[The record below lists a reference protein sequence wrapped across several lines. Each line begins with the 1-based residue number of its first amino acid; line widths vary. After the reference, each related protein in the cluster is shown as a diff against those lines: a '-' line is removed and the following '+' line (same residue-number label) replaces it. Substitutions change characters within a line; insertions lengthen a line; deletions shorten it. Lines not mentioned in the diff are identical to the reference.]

1 MKKINERTISG
12 YVESI
17 EGDEYIVCLIDK
29 FVMPLYAID
38 KALLECNGIKRV
50 GQPFE
55 YVSYMRPN
63 EDTGLIE
70 IVSYYRP
77 LAAADDF
84 TREKIPLDAETQR
97 KLEELLKEEDEN
109 SFTEDGVQYLAVNRN
124 TDCKDC
130 VFYDKNVEKGCAR
143 PKKAPPCNHIWRK
156 DNTDVIFQK
165 VKNPRKRK

>member
-17 EGDEYIVCLIDK
+17 EGDEYTICLLDK
-29 FVMPLYAID
+29 GKEFKYVIEKTPI
-38 KALLECNGIKRV
+38 ESNGIKCID
-50 GQPFE
+50 QPFE

-70 IVSYYRP
+70 IVSCYRP
-77 LAAADDF
+77 LATTDDF

-165 VKNPRKRK
+165 VKNPRKKK

>member
-1 MKKINERTISG
+1 MKKINERIISG

-29 FVMPLYAID
+29 CVMPLYAID

-84 TREKIPLDAETQR
+84 TREKIPLGAETQR
-97 KLEELLKEEDEN
+97 KLEELLKEEDETV
-109 SFTEDGVQYLAVNRN
+109 S
-124 TDCKDC
+124 
-130 VFYDKNVEKGCAR
+130 
-143 PKKAPPCNHIWRK
+143 PKTVYNI
-156 DNTDVIFQK
+156 
-165 VKNPRKRK
+165 